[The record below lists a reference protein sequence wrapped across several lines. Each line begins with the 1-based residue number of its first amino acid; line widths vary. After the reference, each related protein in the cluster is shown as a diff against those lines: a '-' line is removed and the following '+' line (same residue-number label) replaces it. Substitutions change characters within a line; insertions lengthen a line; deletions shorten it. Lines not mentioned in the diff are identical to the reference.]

1 MPKRY
6 KYAVYGSV
14 HPAPRFPV
22 ELLGRYRA
30 RWTAKLKAWWWPF
43 WTGMSDS
50 HAWVREEHVTVFVQ
64 DGKAV

>member
-6 KYAVYGSV
+6 NYAVYGSE

-22 ELLGRYRA
+22 ELLGRYRW
-30 RWTAKLKAWWWPF
+30 RWVAKLKAWWWPF

-50 HAWVREEHVTVFVQ
+50 HAWVRDEKVIVNVEN
-64 DGKAV
+64 GKAV